1 MLSCQP
7 IAALKLVRDRLH
19 FSQYWLRIHGQIY
32 TLFAILKTINFL
44 HKKPNWLEKGHA
56 LEDTYSL
63 KSL

>member
-1 MLSCQP
+1 MAKF
-7 IAALKLVRDRLH
+7 I
-19 FSQYWLRIHGQIY
+19 
-32 TLFAILKTINFL
+32 LFAILKTINFL